1 MTGRD
6 AQRRLYAPEEMTR
19 LIAPRSVAVVGVSE
33 RPNAFGSRTVANMK
47 SFGGRLYQINA
58 KHSALAGRPLL
69 SEHRRA
75 SADAGLRGDRDASR
89 VR

>member
-47 SFGGRLYQINA
+47 SFDGRLYQITRNI
-58 KHSALAGRPLL
+58 
-69 SEHRRA
+69 RR
-75 SADAGLRGDRDASR
+75 SR
-89 VR
+89 AFPAIRTSPRSRRRRIAW